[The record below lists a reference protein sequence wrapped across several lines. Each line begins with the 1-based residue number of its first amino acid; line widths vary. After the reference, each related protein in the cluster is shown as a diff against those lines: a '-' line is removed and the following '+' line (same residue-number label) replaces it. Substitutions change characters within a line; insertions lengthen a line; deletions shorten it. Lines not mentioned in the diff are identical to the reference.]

1 MPSGAFEALLAGLVA
16 GEPVDAVLSAA
27 ARDPGEP
34 PRLTERGAIDA
45 WFSAGSVAGVLE
57 NLDAAT
63 AHGSAVAAKAAAAIR
78 TKSPTSLRITFE
90 QMRRGGAL
98 DFEEAMRTEFRV
110 VSRMVEEHDF
120 YEGVR
125 AAVIDKD
132 GAARWRPAGLAE
144 VSDAEV
150 ARHFAP
156 LGADELRLP

>member
-1 MPSGAFEALLAGLVA
+1 VRRDFPLGAAPALVERAHAWLDQRSAPVA
-16 GEPVDAVLSAA
+16 TGPQ
-27 ARDPGEP
+27 P
-34 PRLTERGAIDA
+34 
-45 WFSAGSVAGVLE
+45 
-57 NLDAAT
+57 
-63 AHGSAVAAKAAAAIR
+63 VAAKAAATIR